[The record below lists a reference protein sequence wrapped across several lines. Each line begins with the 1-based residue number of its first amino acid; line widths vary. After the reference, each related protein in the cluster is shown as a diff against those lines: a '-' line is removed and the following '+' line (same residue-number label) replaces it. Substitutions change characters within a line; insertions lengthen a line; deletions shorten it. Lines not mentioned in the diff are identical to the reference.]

1 MSPSAGVGA
10 TTALRDAAMLS
21 QVLAEE
27 GSQVE
32 KVGKYE
38 GLMRAHARDALM
50 RSSMSGKHMFGMRP
64 FEELKPV
71 PV

>member
-10 TTALRDAAMLS
+10 TTALRDAATLS

-38 GLMRAHARDALM
+38 GLMRAYARDTLI
-50 RSSMSGKHMFGMRP
+50 RSSMGGKHMFGMRL

>member
-10 TTALRDAAMLS
+10 TTTLRDGATLS

-38 GLMRAHARDALM
+38 GLMRAYARDALM
-50 RSSMSGKHMFGMRP
+50 RSLMGRTHMFGMRL
-64 FEELKPV
+64 FEELKLV